1 MGKFGSI
8 TLWSLIK
15 KEIKIMKDTMSLIIT
30 LGLCTVKIIWDTINE
45 KLNK

>member
-1 MGKFGSI
+1 MGKFGSV
-8 TLWSLIK
+8 TLWSLNK

-30 LGLCTVKIIWDTINE
+30 LGLCTVKIIWDSINE

>member
-1 MGKFGSI
+1 MGKSSRV

-15 KEIKIMKDTMSLIIT
+15 KEIKNMKDTMSLIIT